1 MPNKDYIFR
10 DWIVRVHENE
20 DRPGHFA
27 EVEAK
32 DGSSGTLHCMS
43 ATGEWSEGKRMWEP
57 LTAGELKRLEQ
68 VEKKLDN
75 DGWEVS

>member
-1 MPNKDYIFR
+1 MNRDYIFG

-20 DRPGHFA
+20 DGWGHFA

-43 ATGEWSEGKRMWEP
+43 ATGEWSDGKRMWQE
-57 LTAGELKRLEQ
+57 LTSGELARLEK
-68 VEKKLDN
+68 VESKLEA
-75 DGWEVS
+75 DGWEVA